1 MTSHTR
7 TEYRAFVKMPNGF
20 TFPTDYRETKKSVV
34 DSTMELANWQ
44 ITHAQVERWEKRT
57 VLVGEWEEAG

>member
-1 MTSHTR
+1 MTTHTR
-7 TEYRAFVKMPNGF
+7 TEYRAIVLMPNGF

-34 DSTMELANWQ
+34 DSTMELANSH
-44 ITHAQVERWEKRT
+44 ITNAKVDRWEKRN